1 MDKPDP
7 RIDPEEAAFRLRRC
21 VQLHNAG
28 RELALAGL
36 RIQHPDLS
44 RDELIELLK
53 QRLDRQRANKWS
65 GYARVARPNT

>member
-1 MDKPDP
+1 MSFSAPAF
-7 RIDPEEAAFRLRRC
+7 DPEEAAFRLRRC

-36 RIQHPDLS
+36 KIDHPEAT

-53 QRLDRQRANKWS
+53 QRLDRQRAKKWS
-65 GYARVARPNT
+65 RYAGDTRPKP